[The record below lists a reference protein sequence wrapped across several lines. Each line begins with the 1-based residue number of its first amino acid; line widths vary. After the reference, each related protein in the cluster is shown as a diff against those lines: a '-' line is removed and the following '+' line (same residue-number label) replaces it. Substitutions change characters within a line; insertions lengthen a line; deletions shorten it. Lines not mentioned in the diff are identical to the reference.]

1 MLVFECNKSLV
12 NFICFMN
19 LTKKLWIFFIFGIY
33 IFICAVCYTLKGLR
47 IKWFGVIN
55 EPCLSHR
62 RLIFL
67 SEDKIFLFR
76 ESLFIF
82 IPLRYLIYFYWK
94 VFCDKNY
101 FIFFQNSKIRFDKD
115 MVKDL
120 CNIKFYNISLIDFS
134 SYFLLRALYRIMLPF
149 LSILYIVTVTI
160 SKVFFYITRYII
172 N

>member
-1 MLVFECNKSLV
+1 M
-12 NFICFMN
+12 NFFY
-19 LTKKLWIFFIFGIY
+19 LWYIY
-33 IFICAVCYTLKGLR
+33 ICAVCYTLKGLR

-55 EPCLSHR
+55 GLCLSHR

-94 VFCDKNY
+94 VFCKNY
-101 FIFFQNSKIRFDKD
+101 FIFFQNFKIRFDKD

-134 SYFLLRALYRIMLPF
+134 SYFLLRALYRFSLF
-149 LSILYIVTVTI
+149 FILLQSI
-160 SKVFFYITRYII
+160 SKVFRSFFTSPGI
-172 N
+172 